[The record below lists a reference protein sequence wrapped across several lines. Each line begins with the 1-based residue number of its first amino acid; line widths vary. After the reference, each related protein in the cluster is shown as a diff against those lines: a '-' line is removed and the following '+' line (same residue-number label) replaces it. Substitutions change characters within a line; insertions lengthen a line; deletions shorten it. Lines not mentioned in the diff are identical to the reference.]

1 MYPIENKYVPQKRQG
16 KGRKEGEEPAK
27 GTNVK
32 IIGKYKMSW
41 NVIRFERVPLTKH

>member
-1 MYPIENKYVPQKRQG
+1 MYPIENKYVPQKGMR
-16 KGRKEGEEPAK
+16 EPAK